1 MSERTA
7 RTTDTARADAAS
19 SPAPAGQTPDT
30 QTATGQTP
38 DEQTA
43 TGQATTEQA
52 QQEQTTAAQNPTE
65 QGSADQT
72 PGGRSPDGQLSVDE
86 ALTEKDAPQQDPG
99 EGPAASRSA
108 AAVSAAE
115 SGAEPSSA
123 PSRGAAKRR
132 SGPRT
137 RTPKQDPV
145 LTEAVDLARE
155 AIVAGAHED
164 GGIGEHVGVTV
175 HEDRLLTHLFD
186 CTLPGYP
193 GWTWYATVSRAPRS
207 KHVSVCESGLLAGPR
222 SLLAPA
228 WIPWE
233 ERMNSLH
240 AEQEGA
246 EHEGTEQPS
255 PEQAETDRPDD
266 AAREPHEG
274 SAAGDPLAAQDTMS
288 AEGGTSS

>member
-7 RTTDTARADAAS
+7 RTTDTARADAAG
-19 SPAPAGQTPDT
+19 SPAPAEQIPDT
-30 QTATGQTP
+30 QTP

-43 TGQATTEQA
+43 TGQTTDEQA

-266 AAREPHEG
+266 AARESHEG
-274 SAAGDPLAAQDTMS
+274 SEAGDPPAGQDTVS

>member
-1 MSERTA
+1 MT
-7 RTTDTARADAAS
+7 
-19 SPAPAGQTPDT
+19 
-30 QTATGQTP
+30 
-38 DEQTA
+38 
-43 TGQATTEQA
+43 
-52 QQEQTTAAQNPTE
+52 
-65 QGSADQT
+65 
-72 PGGRSPDGQLSVDE
+72 
-86 ALTEKDAPQQDPG
+86 
-99 EGPAASRSA
+99 
-108 AAVSAAE
+108 AAE

-155 AIVAGAHED
+155 AVVAGAHED

-266 AAREPHEG
+266 AARESHEG
-274 SAAGDPLAAQDTMS
+274 SEAGDPPAGQDTVS

>member
-1 MSERTA
+1 MSERAA
-7 RTTDTARADAAS
+7 RTTDTARADAAG
-19 SPAPAGQTPDT
+19 SPAPAEQIPDTQTPDE

-38 DEQTA
+38 DEQ
-43 TGQATTEQA
+43 A
-52 QQEQTTAAQNPTE
+52 QQEQSTAAQNPTE

-72 PGGRSPDGQLSVDE
+72 PGGRSPAGQLSVDE
-86 ALTEKDAPQQDPG
+86 ALTEQEPPQQDRG
-99 EGPAASRSA
+99 EAPAASRSA

-123 PSRGAAKRR
+123 PSRGAATRR

-155 AIVAGAHED
+155 AVVAGAHEG

-274 SAAGDPLAAQDTMS
+274 SAAGDPPAAQDTMS

>member
-7 RTTDTARADAAS
+7 RTTDT
-19 SPAPAGQTPDT
+19 
-30 QTATGQTP
+30 GQTP
-38 DEQTA
+38 DEQ
-43 TGQATTEQA
+43 A
-52 QQEQTTAAQNPTE
+52 QQEQSTAAQNPTE

-72 PGGRSPDGQLSVDE
+72 PGGRSPAGQLSVDE
-86 ALTEKDAPQQDPG
+86 ALTEQEPPQQDRG
-99 EGPAASRSA
+99 EAPAASRSA

-274 SAAGDPLAAQDTMS
+274 SAAGDPPAAQDTVS

>member
-19 SPAPAGQTPDT
+19 PPAPAGQIPDT
-30 QTATGQTP
+30 QSP

-43 TGQATTEQA
+43 TGQSPDEQA
-52 QQEQTTAAQNPTE
+52 QQEQSTAAQNPTE

-274 SAAGDPLAAQDTMS
+274 SAAGDPPAAQDTVS

>member
-1 MSERTA
+1 MSERAA
-7 RTTDTARADAAS
+7 RTTDTARADAAG
-19 SPAPAGQTPDT
+19 SPAPAEQIPDT
-30 QTATGQTP
+30 QTP

-43 TGQATTEQA
+43 TGQSPDEQA
-52 QQEQTTAAQNPTE
+52 QQEQSTAAQNPTE

-266 AAREPHEG
+266 AARESHEG
-274 SAAGDPLAAQDTMS
+274 SEAGDPPAGQDTVS

>member
-7 RTTDTARADAAS
+7 RTTDTARADAAG
-19 SPAPAGQTPDT
+19 SPAPAEQIPDT
-30 QTATGQTP
+30 QTP

-43 TGQATTEQA
+43 TGQTPDEQA

-72 PGGRSPDGQLSVDE
+72 PGGRSPAGQLSVDE

-266 AAREPHEG
+266 AARESHEG
-274 SAAGDPLAAQDTMS
+274 SEAGDPPAGQDTVS

>member
-1 MSERTA
+1 MSERAA
-7 RTTDTARADAAS
+7 RTTDTARADAAG
-19 SPAPAGQTPDT
+19 SPAPAEQIPDTQTPDE

-38 DEQTA
+38 DEQ
-43 TGQATTEQA
+43 A
-52 QQEQTTAAQNPTE
+52 QQEQSTAAQNPTE

-72 PGGRSPDGQLSVDE
+72 PGGRSPAGQLSVDE

-274 SAAGDPLAAQDTMS
+274 SEAGDPPAGQDTVS

>member
-7 RTTDTARADAAS
+7 RTTDTARADAAG
-19 SPAPAGQTPDT
+19 SPAPAKQIPDTQTPDER
-30 QTATGQTP
+30 TATGQTP
-38 DEQTA
+38 DEQ
-43 TGQATTEQA
+43 A
-52 QQEQTTAAQNPTE
+52 QQEQSTAAQNPTE

-72 PGGRSPDGQLSVDE
+72 PGGRSPAGQLSVGE
-86 ALTEKDAPQQDPG
+86 ASTEQEPPQQDR
-99 EGPAASRSA
+99 EEAPAASRSA
-108 AAVSAAE
+108 AAVTAAE

-132 SGPRT
+132 PGPRT

-145 LTEAVDLARE
+145 LTAAVDLARE
-155 AIVAGAHED
+155 AVVAGAHED

-240 AEQEGA
+240 AEQEGP
-246 EHEGTEQPS
+246 EHEGTQQPS

-274 SAAGDPLAAQDTMS
+274 SAAGDPPAAQDTMS

>member
-7 RTTDTARADAAS
+7 RTTDTARADAAG
-19 SPAPAGQTPDT
+19 SPAPAEQIPDT
-30 QTATGQTP
+30 QTP
-38 DEQTA
+38 D
-43 TGQATTEQA
+43 EQA

-72 PGGRSPDGQLSVDE
+72 PGGRSPAGQLSVDE
-86 ALTEKDAPQQDPG
+86 ALTEQEPPQQDRG
-99 EGPAASRSA
+99 EAPAASRSA

-155 AIVAGAHED
+155 AVVAGAHED

-266 AAREPHEG
+266 AARESHEG
-274 SAAGDPLAAQDTMS
+274 SEAGDPPAGQDTVS

>member
-7 RTTDTARADAAS
+7 RTTDTARADAAG
-19 SPAPAGQTPDT
+19 SPAPAEQIPDTQTPDE

-38 DEQTA
+38 DEQ
-43 TGQATTEQA
+43 A
-52 QQEQTTAAQNPTE
+52 QQEQSTAAQNPTE

-72 PGGRSPDGQLSVDE
+72 PGGRSPAGQLSVDE
-86 ALTEKDAPQQDPG
+86 ASTEQDPPQQDRG
-99 EGPAASRSA
+99 EAPAASRSA

-266 AAREPHEG
+266 AARESHEG
-274 SAAGDPLAAQDTMS
+274 SEAGDPPAGQDTVS

>member
-7 RTTDTARADAAS
+7 RTTDTARVDAAG
-19 SPAPAGQTPDT
+19 SPAPAEQIPDT
-30 QTATGQTP
+30 QTP

-43 TGQATTEQA
+43 TGQTLDELA
-52 QQEQTTAAQNPTE
+52 QQEQATAAQNPTE

-72 PGGRSPDGQLSVDE
+72 PGGRRPAGQISVGE
-86 ALTEKDAPQQDPG
+86 APTEQEPPQQD
-99 EGPAASRSA
+99 PAASRSA

-123 PSRGAAKRR
+123 PSRSAAKRR

-155 AIVAGAHED
+155 AVVAGAHED

-274 SAAGDPLAAQDTMS
+274 SAAGDPPAAQDTVS

>member
-7 RTTDTARADAAS
+7 RTTDTARADAAG
-19 SPAPAGQTPDT
+19 SPAPAEQIPDTQTPAE

-38 DEQTA
+38 D
-43 TGQATTEQA
+43 EQA

-72 PGGRSPDGQLSVDE
+72 PGGRSPAGQLSVDE
-86 ALTEKDAPQQDPG
+86 ASTEQDPPQQDRG
-99 EGPAASRSA
+99 EAPAASRSA

-155 AIVAGAHED
+155 AVVAGAHED

-274 SAAGDPLAAQDTMS
+274 SEAGDPPAGQDTVS

>member
-1 MSERTA
+1 M
-7 RTTDTARADAAS
+7 
-19 SPAPAGQTPDT
+19 
-30 QTATGQTP
+30 
-38 DEQTA
+38 
-43 TGQATTEQA
+43 
-52 QQEQTTAAQNPTE
+52 
-65 QGSADQT
+65 
-72 PGGRSPDGQLSVDE
+72 
-86 ALTEKDAPQQDPG
+86 
-99 EGPAASRSA
+99 
-108 AAVSAAE
+108 
-115 SGAEPSSA
+115 
-123 PSRGAAKRR
+123 
-132 SGPRT
+132 
-137 RTPKQDPV
+137 
-145 LTEAVDLARE
+145 DLARE
-155 AIVAGAHED
+155 AVVAGAHED

-274 SAAGDPLAAQDTMS
+274 SAAGDPPAAQDTVS